1 MKKKAKVI
9 LKKARKKVS
18 KYLSANRLFFTFVI
32 FSLIE
37 TVLLRNFT
45 LRNTYDYKPFICDL
59 ALLILI
65 GSFGYFIKPKNQF
78 KYYFIW
84 LMVVTIMCIV
94 NSVYY
99 VFYTSFASFSLIAEL
114 GLVGEVGDS
123 LTEKFRLIDFIY
135 LLFPFFYIGMHTK
148 LKRGSYYHFV
158 SKVENGKKICRL
170 CAKNHIESGL

>member
-1 MKKKAKVI
+1 
-9 LKKARKKVS
+9 
-18 KYLSANRLFFTFVI
+18 
-32 FSLIE
+32 
-37 TVLLRNFT
+37 
-45 LRNTYDYKPFICDL
+45 
-59 ALLILI
+59 
-65 GSFGYFIKPKNQF
+65 
-78 KYYFIW
+78 
-84 LMVVTIMCIV
+84 MVVTIMCIV

-158 SKVENGKKICRL
+158 YKVENGKKMFGATLLAGIFVLIFTLVDITGTDASRL
-170 CAKNHIESGL
+170 VKQWDRQYIVQRFGIVLYHQNA